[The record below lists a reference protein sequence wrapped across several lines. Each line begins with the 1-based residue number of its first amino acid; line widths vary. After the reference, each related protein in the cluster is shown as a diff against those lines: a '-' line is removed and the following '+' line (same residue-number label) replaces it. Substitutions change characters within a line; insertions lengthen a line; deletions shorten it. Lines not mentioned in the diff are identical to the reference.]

1 MKTLIKLNKED
12 IVQVLL
18 NSLTILSD
26 EETLNSLIRIIT
38 SINYQIEDNSQN
50 CFLKVFNSHENA
62 RFFGESLLR
71 ILNFE
76 EDKSSLYRIL
86 QCLIDIIDSTK
97 SSFFYSTDLESFIN
111 IAIKKLESTYTD
123 KLRFYILKVLERITF
138 YDDYYKMKYKLDLL
152 EELME
157 NYEINDEVDE
167 ENQKMATQ
175 ILQNIKN
182 HK

>member
-1 MKTLIKLNKED
+1 MILNR
-12 IVQVLL
+12 
-18 NSLTILSD
+18 LTILND
-26 EETLNSLIRIIT
+26 EETMHSLIRILT
-38 SINYQIEDNSQN
+38 SINYQIEDDSKN
-50 CFLKVFNSHENA
+50 CFLKVFGTHENS

-71 ILNFE
+71 ILNYE
-76 EDKSSLYRIL
+76 EDKSAMYRIL
-86 QCLIDIIDSTK
+86 QCLIDILDHTK

-138 YDDYYKMKYKLDLL
+138 YDDYYKMRYKIDLL

-157 NYEINDEVDE
+157 NYETNEEVDE
-167 ENQKMATQ
+167 ENQQMATK
-175 ILQNIKN
+175 ILENIRK

>member
-1 MKTLIKLNKED
+1 MNTED
-12 IVQVLL
+12 FVRVML

-26 EETLNSLIRIIT
+26 EETMNSLIRIMT

-50 CFLKVFNSHENA
+50 AFLKVFSTHENS

-71 ILNFE
+71 ILNYE
-76 EDKSSLYRIL
+76 EDKSNLYRTL
-86 QCLIDIIDSTK
+86 QCLIDILDLTK

-111 IAIKKLESTYTD
+111 IAIKRLESTYTD
-123 KLRFYILKVLERITF
+123 KLRLYFLRVLERLTY
-138 YDDYYKMKYKLDLL
+138 YDDYYKTKYKIDLL

-157 NYEINDEVDE
+157 NYETNDEVEE
-167 ENQKMATQ
+167 ENQKMATK
-175 ILQNIKN
+175 ILENIKK

>member
-1 MKTLIKLNKED
+1 
-12 IVQVLL
+12 L

-26 EETLNSLIRIIT
+26 EETLNSLIRILT
-38 SINYQIEDNSQN
+38 SINYQIEDNTVN
-50 CFLKVFNSHENA
+50 CFLKVFATHDNS

-71 ILNFE
+71 ILNNE

-86 QCLIDIIDSTK
+86 QCIIDIIDHTK

-123 KLRFYILKVLERITF
+123 KLRYYILKVLERITF
-138 YDDYYKMKYKLDLL
+138 YDDYYKMRYKLDLL

-157 NYEINDEVDE
+157 NYQTNEEVEE
-167 ENQKMATQ
+167 ENQNMATN
-175 ILQNIKN
+175 ILENIRK